1 MFHSWFEAILQM
13 SKISYTSTED
23 QRRCFKVAHAP
34 VLCEQ
39 PMTTLHAK
47 LCVGAIA
54 FRNCMQAGCLWSLSQ
69 LGTTLA
75 HASLNETKFYW
86 VFQKPHLPKQYCCP
100 CRTYVSHYLF
110 WATLYQYEHCSGSV
124 ETCEIYKL
132 LMKMTPLVF
141 CMEVLLTVPCCN
153 LGFPETHSWVPGWKT
168 HGQHMDIT
176 A

>member
-1 MFHSWFEAILQM
+1 MDKQSVVHSYNGILLSDRSKEMFQGCSC
-13 SKISYTSTED
+13 TSPLWAAHDYSTCKVVCGCH
-23 QRRCFKVAHAP
+23 CFQK
-34 VLCEQ
+34 
-39 PMTTLHAK
+39 LHASW
-47 LCVGAIA
+47 L
-54 FRNCMQAGCLWSLSQ
+54 SLVPVTARDYLSTCIFGWDQ
-69 LGTTLA
+69 ILL
-75 HASLNETKFYW
+75 
-86 VFQKPHLPKQYCCP
+86 FQKPHLPKQYCSP

-153 LGFPETHSWVPGWKT
+153 LGFPETPSWVPGWKT

-176 A
+176 D